1 VFTPPSAPHGS
12 WDASAVTTHGA
23 DSYVAF
29 CSACRPSLA
38 TGSAATPE
46 VVTPRIATN
55 VRPGCTPAKA
65 VGTCW
70 HMAASEG
77 LPHEQISDIA
87 VDPNNPKTIYVALR
101 QLIVMGADSK
111 VTGKQRVMV
120 SHDAGETFHDLT
132 GNLPIADVHRIGLR
146 NGHLYVASDV
156 GMFTS
161 VAGSKK
167 WARFGTGIPQVA
179 IRSMR
184 FDLTGRYLVAGV
196 YGRGAWVY
204 DFGKPAKTSA
214 GPTHAVVA
222 LTANGGGGSAV
233 MRQVSTALLGLLLLV
248 LLGAAAP
255 RRRVAVPA

>member
-1 VFTPPSAPHGS
+1 
-12 WDASAVTTHGA
+12 
-23 DSYVAF
+23 
-29 CSACRPSLA
+29 
-38 TGSAATPE
+38 
-46 VVTPRIATN
+46 VTPKIATN
-55 VRPGCTPAKA
+55 VRPGCTPVKA
-65 VGTCW
+65 AAACW
-70 HMAASEG
+70 HMAESKG

-87 VDPNNPKTIYVALR
+87 VDPSNPKTLYVSLR
-101 QLIVMGADSK
+101 QLIVMGADAK
-111 VTGKQRVMV
+111 VTGAQKVMV
-120 SHDAGETFHDLT
+120 SHDGGETFKDLT
-132 GNLPIADVHRIGLR
+132 GNLPVSDAHRIGLR
-146 NGHLYVASDV
+146 NGHLYVATDV

-222 LTANGGGGSAV
+222 LTAGGNGSTSSLL
-233 MRQVSTALLGLLLLV
+233 RQASTGLLGLLLLL
-248 LLGAAAP
+248 LLGAAVP
-255 RRRVAVPA
+255 RRRTPVPA